1 MKFAKNFMMYAVAA
15 VVAMAMTAC
24 GTPTPDEPTP
34 GGNTGNVTFT
44 VEAVAGETT
53 ATINVSHTGTAENT
67 WYGFLTTES
76 KTNDLDLIFAV
87 TTAGVKAEKLS
98 TGTTATIN
106 LTDLE
111 LATEYKYVVF
121 GLNADGSMYGTSG
134 SAVFTTEDGRS
145 VAENSAWTVEYI
157 GNYTDEESGKTYI
170 NCVNVT
176 STDDNTYYVDYFTPE
191 QWDVVKT
198 DMYGYVESL
207 IAQMKAVLQQ
217 YNAAYGTT
225 YTFEDLFLSSGGIA
239 SLGELDP
246 GQYIAVVWGITAD
259 EKVSRLYAKSAEFEV
274 VEEDATPE
282 YSAWIGNWTA
292 AGEGSTYIPAEN
304 PEAKGTYEEGPISF
318 DFTLEKNINN
328 KSYVMDGWTGITDV
342 PFLVKYDAEN
352 DMLVITTDAIAE
364 GVDFGDYGTGTI
376 YLLAEVLVGGEP
388 TMYYGL
394 DVLMGTTSAGEKIIV
409 GGDYSSY
416 GLELYSMGLYFSLD
430 ADTGTEYEGYVYAM
444 SDITPYFP
452 LTLTPAVAAP
462 AEVSAKASAMDRS
475 IINRAEGKYL
485 KTWNNYEVGKSKFNS
500 IKF

>member
-24 GTPTPDEPTP
+24 GMPTPGYEPTP

-145 VAENSAWTVEYI
+145 FTENSAWTIEYI
-157 GNYTDEESGKTYI
+157 GDYTDEESGETYL

-191 QWDVVKT
+191 QWDVVKV
-198 DMYGYVESL
+198 DMYGYVELL
-207 IAQMKAVLQQ
+207 IAQMKAYLAQINAQ
-217 YNAAYGTT
+217 YEAAGYPPF
-225 YTFEDLFLSSGGIA
+225 TFEEAFLSSGGLA

-246 GQYIAVVWGITAD
+246 GQYIAVAWGVTAD
-259 EKVSRLYAKSAEFEV
+259 EKVSRLYAKSEPFEV
-274 VEEDATPE
+274 VEEDATPA
-282 YSAWIGNWTA
+282 YAAWIGNWTVTGPGSTWSEEA
-292 AGEGSTYIPAEN
+292 KNYVAGEV
-304 PEAKGTYEEGPISF
+304 SF
-318 DFTLEKNINN
+318 DITITKNVNN
-328 KSYVMDGWTGITDV
+328 KSFLVDGWNGITGL
-342 PFLVKYDAEN
+342 PFVAAYDAEF
-352 DMLVITTDAIAE
+352 DAFDIE
-364 GVDFGDYGTGTI
+364 GQI
-376 YLLAEVLVGGEP
+376 LAENVEFSDGSIATEIILGGIMGNSVYLKALAYAIHKEDGSVVVAPYKYDIGAAEP
-388 TMYYGL
+388 FSFPEIIHFVAYEGEQGLYYL
-394 DVLMGTTSAGEKIIV
+394 SDTISGTT
-409 GGDYSSY
+409 
-416 GLELYSMGLYFSLD
+416 M
-430 ADTGTEYEGYVYAM
+430 AM
-444 SDITPYFP
+444 
-452 LTLTPAVAAP
+452 TPAAAP
-462 AEVSAKASAMDRS
+462 AAVRAKDAGMFQGKK
-475 IINRAEGKYL
+475 INTKVETTPYEFYKPGSDKFTSFSL
-485 KTWNNYEVGKSKFNS
+485 K
-500 IKF
+500 

>member
-1 MKFAKNFMMYAVAA
+1 MKFAKNFMMYAMAA

-24 GTPTPDEPTP
+24 GTPTTPGEEPTP

-145 VAENSAWTVEYI
+145 FTENSAWTIEYI
-157 GNYTDEESGKTYI
+157 GDYTDEESGDTYI

-176 STDDNTYYVDYFTPE
+176 STDDNTYYVDYFTLE
-191 QWDVVKT
+191 QWDVIKT

-207 IAQMKAVLQQ
+207 IAQMKAYLAQI
-217 YNAAYGTT
+217 NAAYGTT
-225 YTFEDLFLSSGGIA
+225 YTFEEFFLYSGSSVV
-239 SLGELDP
+239 SFDELDP
-246 GQYIAVVWGITAD
+246 GQYIAVAWGITAD
-259 EKVSRLYAKSAEFEV
+259 EKVGRLYATSAEFEV

-282 YSAWIGNWTA
+282 YSAWLGNWTVTGPGSTWSEEA
-292 AGEGSTYIPAEN
+292 KDYVAGEV
-304 PEAKGTYEEGPISF
+304 SF
-318 DFTLEKNINN
+318 DITIIKNVNN
-328 KSYVMDGWTGITDV
+328 KSFLVDGWNGVIGL
-342 PFLVKYDAEN
+342 PFLAPYDAEY
-352 DMLVITTDAIAE
+352 DAFDVQGQVLAKNVEFEDGSVASQIILGGIMGNSVYTEALAYAIHAE
-364 GVDFGDYGTGTI
+364 DGSVVVAPYKYDLGE
-376 YLLAEVLVGGEP
+376 AEPFVFPEIIHFVAFEGEQ
-388 TMYYGL
+388 
-394 DVLMGTTSAGEKIIV
+394 
-409 GGDYSSY
+409 
-416 GLELYSMGLYFSLD
+416 GLYYF
-430 ADTGTEYEGYVYAM
+430 
-444 SDITPYFP
+444 SDIISGTSMAM
-452 LTLTPAVAAP
+452 TPAAAP
-462 AEVSAKASAMDRS
+462 AAVRAKDAGMFQGKK
-475 IINRAEGKYL
+475 INTKVETTPYEFYKPGSDKFTSFSL
-485 KTWNNYEVGKSKFNS
+485 K
-500 IKF
+500 

>member
-24 GTPTPDEPTP
+24 GTPTPGDEPTP

-121 GLNADGSMYGTSG
+121 GLNADGSMYGTAG

-157 GNYTDEESGKTYI
+157 GNYTDEESGETYI

-176 STDDNTYYVDYFTPE
+176 STDDNTYFVDYFTLE
-191 QWDVVKT
+191 QWESVKT

-207 IAQMKAVLQQ
+207 IAQMKAYLAQI
-217 YNAAYGTT
+217 NAAYGTT
-225 YTFEDLFLSSGGIA
+225 YTFADLFLYSGSSVV
-239 SLGELDP
+239 SLDELDP
-246 GQYIAVVWGITAD
+246 GQYIAVAWGITAD
-259 EKVSRLYAKSAEFEV
+259 EKVSRLYAKSEPFEV

-282 YSAWIGNWTA
+282 YSAWLGNWTVTGPGSTWSA
-292 AGEGSTYIPAEN
+292 EAKNYVAGEV
-304 PEAKGTYEEGPISF
+304 SF
-318 DFTLEKNINN
+318 DITITKNVNN
-328 KSYVMDGWTGITDV
+328 KSFLVDGWNGITGL
-342 PFLVKYDAEN
+342 PFVAAYDAEY
-352 DMLVITTDAIAE
+352 DAFDIE
-364 GVDFGDYGTGTI
+364 GQI
-376 YLLAEVLVGGEP
+376 LAENVEFEDGSVASQIILGGV
-388 TMYYGL
+388 YG
-394 DVLMGTTSAGEKIIV
+394 
-409 GGDYSSY
+409 SSV
-416 GLELYSMGLYFSLD
+416 SLD
-430 ADTGTEYEGYVYAM
+430 ALAYAM
-444 SDITPYFP
+444 QAEDGSVVVAPYKYDIGEAELFSFPEIIHFVAFEGEQGLYYLSDIISSTSMAM
-452 LTLTPAVAAP
+452 TPAAAP
-462 AEVSAKASAMDRS
+462 AAVRAKDAGMFQGKK
-475 IINRAEGKYL
+475 INTKVETTPYEFYKPGSDKFTSFSL
-485 KTWNNYEVGKSKFNS
+485 K
-500 IKF
+500 